1 MPSYGRGGGQWQAA
15 STAIDRAWRGV
26 PYCPEPRVKGTDVKS
41 FSSSSFANN
50 HEEALARAAEA
61 VKSDPLALFTNFQW
75 FLYAGKDTIF
85 FTAFSRHVFDKE
97 MLKGLVRQMVELA
110 PQLTHGFLGA
120 RPGQP
125 LTEAQLDAIASV
137 VEVASFEGYP
147 DSWLSESADVFEHK
161 DLPLFRV
168 MAANL
173 AGGPDAEGRACV
185 VQVRAA
191 HCLLEGSDSALMMR
205 SELAA
210 HGIMSDKSRKV
221 AVGQR
226 VKGAW
231 GGFLIA
237 GLHMLGAYALAPRE
251 RRTYFKT
258 LALRRDRMRA
268 LATKFGVRQRS
279 LYFAVVTQALFGE
292 PERRHKQDAIVT
304 RYTMLDNH
312 RNAGDDDFFRVR
324 ALDARF
330 PVADDFATYVRG
342 VDAVME
348 QIEKQ
353 DTSRFQGA
361 VNSMFAMH
369 RAIHAVA
376 PWLYGPRFWRFSGT
390 SDIVLTLVP
399 PHHAMGPLTEWLVEP
414 IYVGAFHPSSNICTF
429 CPGREYMT
437 ISFALGKGG
446 IDRVDEIMKVVERAE
461 AMAVPALPARSPEAA
476 GDD

>member
-1 MPSYGRGGGQWQAA
+1 M
-15 STAIDRAWRGV
+15 
-26 PYCPEPRVKGTDVKS
+26 KS
-41 FSSSSFANN
+41 FSSNSFANN
-50 HEEALARAAEA
+50 PEEALERARVA
-61 VKSDPLALFTNFQW
+61 VANDPQALFTNFQW
-75 FLYAGKDTIF
+75 FLFTGKDTIF
-85 FTAFSRHVFDKE
+85 FTAFSRHLFDLE
-97 MLKGLVRQMVELA
+97 MLKGLVRKMVELA
-110 PQLTHGFLGA
+110 PQLTHGFVGA

-125 LTEAQLDAIASV
+125 LAEQQIDAITSV
-137 VEVASFEGYP
+137 VEVPSFDGYP
-147 DSWLSESADVFEHK
+147 DHWLSESADVFEHK

-173 AGGPDAEGRACV
+173 SGGPDAEGRACV
-185 VQVRAA
+185 IQVRAA

-205 SELAA
+205 SEIAA

-221 AVGQR
+221 AVAQR
-226 VKGAW
+226 MKGAW

-237 GLHMLGAYALAPRE
+237 ALHMAGAYALAPPKRKTHF
-251 RRTYFKT
+251 RT
-258 LALRRDRMRA
+258 LALPRERMRGLA
-268 LATKFGVRQRS
+268 LKFGVRQRS

-292 PERRHKQDAIVT
+292 AERRHKKDVIVT
-304 RYTMLDNH
+304 RYTMLDSH

-324 ALDARF
+324 ALDAKF
-330 PVADDFATYVRG
+330 PVAEDFASYVRG
-342 VDAVME
+342 VDEVME
-348 QIEKQ
+348 RIEKE
-353 DTSRFQGA
+353 DTSKFQGA

-437 ISFALGKGG
+437 ISFSMGKGG
-446 IDRVDEIMKVVERAE
+446 IDKVDEIMGVIELAE
-461 AMAVPALPARSPEAA
+461 AMDVPSPVAGIAAVA

>member
-1 MPSYGRGGGQWQAA
+1 M
-15 STAIDRAWRGV
+15 
-26 PYCPEPRVKGTDVKS
+26 KS
-41 FSSSSFANN
+41 FSSSSFASN

-61 VKSDPLALFTNFQW
+61 VGKDPLALFTNFQW
-75 FLYAGKDTIF
+75 FLFAGKDTIF
-85 FTAFSRHVFDKE
+85 FTAFSRHGFEME
-97 MLKGLVRQMVELA
+97 MLKRLVGRMVELA
-110 PQLTHGFLGA
+110 PQLTHGFAGA

-125 LTEAQLDAIASV
+125 LTDEQIDAITTV
-137 VEVASFEGYP
+137 IEVPSFDGYP
-147 DSWLSESADVFEHK
+147 DKWLSESADIFEHN

-173 AGGPDAEGRACV
+173 SGGPDAEGRACV
-185 VQVRAA
+185 IQVRAA
-191 HCLLEGSDSALMMR
+191 HALLEGSDSALMMR

-221 AVGQR
+221 GAGKR
-226 VKGAW
+226 ARGAW

-237 GLHMLGAYALAPRE
+237 ALHMFGAYLLAPPE
-251 RRTYFKT
+251 RRTHFRT
-258 LALRRDRMRA
+258 LALHRDRMRK

-292 PERRHKQDAIVT
+292 AERRFNKDAIVT
-304 RYTMLDNH
+304 RYTMLDTE
-312 RNAGDDDFFRVR
+312 RNAADDDFFRVR
-324 ALDARF
+324 ALDAKF
-330 PVADDFATYVRG
+330 PVSDDFTTYVRG

-348 QIEKQ
+348 GIEKQ
-353 DTSRFQGA
+353 DTSRFEGA
-361 VNSMFAMH
+361 VNSMFSMH

-376 PWLYGPRFWRFSGT
+376 PWLYGPRFWRFSGR

-429 CPGREYMT
+429 CPGREFMT

-446 IDRVDEIMKVVERAE
+446 IDRVDDIMDVIVRAE
-461 AMAVPALPARSPEAA
+461 AMDVAALPAGTPAVA